1 MGTGQIFLTIAY
13 AIWGIV
19 ALYIA
24 AKFAKS
30 VRVVPTQ
37 KAFIVE
43 RLGRY
48 HATLGPGLH
57 LLLPFID
64 RVSFIQDLREVA
76 ITVPPQSCF
85 TKDNVRIV
93 VDAVM
98 YMSIRNAESASYGI
112 TDYHYAAIQLAQTTT
127 RSVFGTLTLDQSFEE
142 RDSISRRVVQ
152 VMNEVEETW
161 GIKVHR
167 YELKNIVPP
176 ESVRASME
184 RQMGAERDRR
194 ALLERVEGSK
204 QSQINNSEGQK
215 QETINRSE
223 GEMQRRVNEAQ
234 GRAEEI
240 LAVARA
246 TADSIRTIGAVMVMP
261 GGEDAIKLQLS
272 QGLFKRLGM
281 LAQAKNHIVIPA
293 DLTNFDNL
301 LASFGLDIDPHATS
315 NVSSPSTMTSS
326 QQRDPHRLPAPSPS
340 ASFDDLSSPHTQQLP
355 ALPSPDDWNRK

>member
-1 MGTGQIFLTIAY
+1 MWNNIAL

-30 VRVVPTQ
+30 VRIVPTQ
-37 KAFIVE
+37 KAYIVE

-48 HATLGPGLH
+48 HTTLGPGLH
-57 LLLPFID
+57 LLIPFFD
-64 RVSFIQDLREVA
+64 HVSFIQDLREVA
-76 ITVPPQSCF
+76 INVPPQACF
-85 TKDNVRIV
+85 TKDNVKIL

-98 YMSIRNAESASYGI
+98 YMSIQNAESASYGI
-112 TDYHYAAIQLAQTTT
+112 NNYHFAAVQLAQTTT
-127 RSVFGTLTLDQSFEE
+127 RSVFGTLTLDESFEE
-142 RDSISRRVVQ
+142 RDRISRRVVQ
-152 VMNEVEETW
+152 VMNEVEQAW

-167 YELKNIVPP
+167 YELKNVVPP

-215 QETINRSE
+215 QEMINRSE
-223 GEMQRRVNEAQ
+223 GEMQRRINEAQ

-246 TADSIRTIGAVMVMP
+246 TADSIRTVGQSLTLP
-261 GGEDAIKLQLS
+261 GGEEAVKLQLS
-272 QGLFKRLGM
+272 QNLFKKLGF
-281 LAQAKNHIVIPA
+281 LSQARNHIVLPA
-293 DLTNFDNL
+293 DLTNFDSL
-301 LASFGLDIDPHATS
+301 LTAFGLDIGS
-315 NVSSPSTMTSS
+315 QSSPLRERVPVTTAAT
-326 QQRDPHRLPAPSPS
+326 LPPAQK
-340 ASFDDLSSPHTQQLP
+340 AAQLSFDPLDAPAGSTQQMP
-355 ALPSPDDWNRK
+355 ALATQEPWRRDS